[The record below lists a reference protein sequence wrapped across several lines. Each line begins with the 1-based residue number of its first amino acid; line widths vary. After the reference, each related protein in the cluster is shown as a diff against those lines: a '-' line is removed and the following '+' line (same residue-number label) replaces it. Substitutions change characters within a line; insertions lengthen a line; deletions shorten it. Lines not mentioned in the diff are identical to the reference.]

1 MEETKERTKKKKKKR
16 KKKNYLMRLALLIC
30 FCVASYFFLT
40 SNLFDIQKIIVEK
53 NVYYT
58 AEQIINIAE
67 AKTGGNI
74 FAESTDKMKKKLLLD
89 PYIKNA
95 SVSRS
100 LPAGIRIT
108 VEERKEAAY
117 LTYRSDFIIIDNEGI
132 VLRKA
137 SVEPKLTLLS
147 GLTIKK
153 IDAGKPLEVEENA
166 ILTAT
171 LTLLKKTDEQGL
183 FFKKIIISNVVIK
196 AYIYDNLICEATP
209 ENLTNNMPQLKEVI
223 YDLFKKGIKRGVIKM
238 GSDGYF
244 AFSPLPE

>member
-1 MEETKERTKKKKKKR
+1 MEENKERIKKKKKKR
-16 KKKNYLMRLALLIC
+16 KKKNYLLRLFLVIC

-40 SNLFDIQKIIVEK
+40 SSLFDIQKITVE
-53 NVYYT
+53 NNAYYT
-58 AEQIINIAE
+58 SEQIINIAG

-74 FAESTDKMKKKLLLD
+74 FAESTGKMKSKLLLD

-100 LPAGIRIT
+100 LPSGIEIA
-108 VEERKEAAY
+108 VVERKEAAY
-117 LTYRSDFIIIDNEGI
+117 IAYRSDFIIIDNDGI
-132 VLRKA
+132 VLRQA
-137 SVEPKLTLLS
+137 SVEPKITALS

-153 IDAGKPLEVEENA
+153 IDPGKPLEAEENA
-166 ILTAT
+166 ILTST
-171 LTLLKKTDEQGL
+171 LTMLKKMDEQEL